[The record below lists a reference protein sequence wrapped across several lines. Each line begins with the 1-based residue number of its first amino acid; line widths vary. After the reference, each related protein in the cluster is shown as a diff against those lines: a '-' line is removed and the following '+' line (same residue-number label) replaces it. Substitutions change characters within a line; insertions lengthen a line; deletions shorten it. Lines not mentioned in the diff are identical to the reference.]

1 MSFNILM
8 TDLDTD
14 INDSNSDDNS
24 TKEKNINDK
33 NMNKNINRDTS
44 INDRSINNTNIK
56 NINENINKDNK
67 NINEN
72 INKDNKNNVENRNI
86 RSKIYKNIFD
96 EEDEDDDNENKYEK
110 YVEPVIL
117 DNINV
122 FPFFKK
128 EDIEKASSNNKL
140 LQITDKGKYSISKP
154 TDADWITN
162 IICKFSLD
170 VIKKH
175 PSTQIITDGTAGI
188 GGNVIN
194 FSKHFAH
201 VNSIEINNIH
211 SNVIKNNIE
220 ALDINNVTHIH
231 DNFLNF
237 IENSQYSDSLF
248 FLDPPWGGKSYKN
261 FKYFNLKLGKLM
273 IYDIINIFHK
283 KGYKYLCLKAP
294 INLNVSPILS
304 NCLYCNYN
312 IHKNIVGNMLLIIF
326 Y

>member
-8 TDLDTD
+8 SDLETD
-14 INDSNSDDNS
+14 INYSEENSSDE
-24 TKEKNINDK
+24 KEAQKVKEVQEAQQEPKENILIN
-33 NMNKNINRDTS
+33 NIKIEKKKYS
-44 INDRSINNTNIK
+44 AIIRSINNY
-56 NINENINKDNK
+56 ENDDN
-67 NINEN
+67 N
-72 INKDNKNNVENRNI
+72 D
-86 RSKIYKNIFD
+86 
-96 EEDEDDDNENKYEK
+96 DEDDNNTKYEK
-110 YVEPVIL
+110 YVEPIIL
-117 DNINV
+117 DNINI

-128 EDIEKASSNNKL
+128 EDIEKASSNSKL

-154 TDADWITN
+154 IDAEWITN
-162 IICKFSLD
+162 IICKFCLD

-175 PSTQIITDGTAGI
+175 PSTETITDGTAGI
-188 GGNVIN
+188 GGNVIS

-211 SNVIKNNIE
+211 SDVIKNNIN
-220 ALDINNVTHIH
+220 ALDITNVTHIH

-237 IENSQYSDSLF
+237 IEENKFTESIF

-273 IYDIINIFHK
+273 IYDIINLFHK

-294 INLNVSPILS
+294 INLNVSPILA
-304 NCLYCNYN
+304 NCLYSNYN
-312 IHKNIVGNMLLIIF
+312 IHKNVIGNMLLIIF